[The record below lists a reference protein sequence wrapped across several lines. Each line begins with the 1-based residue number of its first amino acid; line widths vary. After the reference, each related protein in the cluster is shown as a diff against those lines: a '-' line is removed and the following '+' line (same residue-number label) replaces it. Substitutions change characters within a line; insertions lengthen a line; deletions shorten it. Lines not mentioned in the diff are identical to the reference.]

1 MKLEV
6 TPSGSSIFLNVAP
19 LQTAKVVAAA
29 TTFDAPGTGRS
40 ARKSASRHR

>member
-6 TPSGSSIFLNVAP
+6 TPSGSFIFLNVAP

-29 TTFDAPGTGRS
+29 TAFDAPGAGRS
-40 ARKSASRHR
+40 AREWASRHC